1 MQKYA
6 KIIAV
11 SILCLMLASCSQ
23 RIKPLRPYPLPNG
36 LAIEATH
43 MDFLFLYD
51 PVNKR
56 IIKVIT
62 TPGKERVYVIDSTLT
77 MRGGAQ

>member
-6 KIIAV
+6 KIIV
-11 SILCLMLASCSQ
+11 SAALVLFASCSQ
-23 RIKPLRPYPLPNG
+23 RIQPLRSYPLPNG
-36 LAIEATH
+36 LQLQATH
-43 MDFLFLYD
+43 MDFLFLCD